1 MSGIEPLAEKACI
14 HVCVNISSD
23 HWNIYGIVCIWD
35 ACFQESS
42 GDGPSFVF
50 AYMCPRGAPHQY
62 DKSNGATAECTGK
75 TLVRM
80 RSDVYLWGFCMS
92 IVS

>member
-1 MSGIEPLAEKACI
+1 MYASTSLLITGIYMELYAYGMHASKRVPGMDRP
-14 HVCVNISSD
+14 SSLL
-23 HWNIYGIVCIWD
+23 
-35 ACFQESS
+35 
-42 GDGPSFVF
+42 
-50 AYMCPRGAPHQY
+50 YMCPRGAPHQY